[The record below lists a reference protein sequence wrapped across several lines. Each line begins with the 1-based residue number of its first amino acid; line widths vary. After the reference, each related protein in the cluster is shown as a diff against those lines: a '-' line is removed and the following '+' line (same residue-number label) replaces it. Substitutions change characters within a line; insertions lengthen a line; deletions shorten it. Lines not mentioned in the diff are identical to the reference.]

1 MKLKTLFSIF
11 AVITLLFGL
20 TLLFF
25 PATLIGFLGVS
36 PVDAL
41 ETMLT
46 RFIGG
51 ITFSLGLMIW
61 FARDAEASKARDAI
75 VMSLTIGNAISAIIS
90 IWAALTGM
98 FNALIW
104 IEAALFALF
113 AVGFFLR
120 GRASMSS
127 S

>member
-1 MKLKTLFSIF
+1 MKLKNLFLIF
-11 AVITLLFGL
+11 AIVSLLFGL

-25 PATLIGFLGVS
+25 PATLLDYYGVS
-36 PVDAL
+36 PADAL
-41 ETMLT
+41 ETMLM
-46 RFIGG
+46 RFLGG
-51 ITFSLGLMIW
+51 FTFSLGLMIW

-75 VMSLTIGNAISAIIS
+75 VLGLAIGNAISAILS
-90 IWAALTGM
+90 IWAAQTGM

-113 AVGFFLR
+113 AVGFTLR

-127 S
+127 N

>member
-1 MKLKTLFSIF
+1 MKLKTLFLIF
-11 AVITLLFGL
+11 AIISLLSGL
-20 TLLFF
+20 SLFFF
-25 PATLIGFLGVS
+25 PATLMEFNGVS
-36 PVDAL
+36 AVKAL
-41 ETMLT
+41 EIMLI
-46 RFIGG
+46 RFMGG
-51 ITFSLGLMIW
+51 FTFSLGLMIW

-75 VMSLTIGNAISAIIS
+75 VLGLAIGNAISAIIS

-113 AVGFFLR
+113 AVGFTLR